1 MNKTF
6 ETAGYRCLIARPD
19 KGEKT
24 PTQTVYLLWP
34 MPVTAETATR
44 LAGHYACGIA
54 FITGIDWDNDLT
66 PWRAPGV
73 FKRDAPFDGKASIF
87 LDTLTRIIIPAIDKE
102 MKIAPQQRTLAGISL
117 SGLFATWQWIE
128 SPFFDNVISISGSF
142 WYDGFTSWLRSAA
155 IPPRGGK
162 IYISLGDEEEDTTVA
177 RFQPVKRCMDEVAD
191 IFRRAGI
198 DVVYQMTKGNHYAPP
213 IPRLMAALDAII
225 G

>member
-6 ETAGYRCLIARPD
+6 ETAGYRCLIARPE
-19 KGEKT
+19 KGEKI
-24 PTQTVYLLWP
+24 PTQTIYLLWP

-73 FKRDAPFDGKASIF
+73 FQRDAPFDGKATLF

-128 SPFFDNVISISGSF
+128 SPFFNNVISISGSF
-142 WYDGFTSWLRSAA
+142 WYDGFTAWLRSAS

-162 IYISLGDEEEDTTVA
+162 IYLSLGDEEEDTTVA
-177 RFQPVKRCMDEVAD
+177 RFQPVKRCTDEVAD
-191 IFRRAGI
+191 ILRRAGI
-198 DVVYQMTKGNHYAPP
+198 DVVYKMTKGNHYAPP
-213 IPRLMAALDAII
+213 VPRLMAALDSII